1 MTSEQLEKLHKFL
14 QDPDLYQ
21 NLVALDD
28 RERIHLFGRYT
39 VINIGDQFLVIR
51 NSMEQNRF
59 SSAKVA
65 VSWCIADRANRYD
78 LCRRIETLDQQ
89 RLHYLNDLM
98 QFQARLKLS
107 RKNPWK
113 QDLMQNRMSEAK
125 QGLFDAHSRLRKC
138 VNVAKYIQIRG
149 FSDEIART
157 QLPKTSQSNRTGTRK
172 PPRSID

>member
-1 MTSEQLEKLHKFL
+1 MTPEQLEKLHKFL

-28 RERIHLFGRYT
+28 QERIHLFGRYT
-39 VINIGDQFLVIR
+39 VSGSADQFSVTR
-51 NSMEQNRF
+51 DFTEQNRF

-65 VSWCIADRANRYD
+65 VSWCIAHRAQRYD
-78 LCRRIETLDQQ
+78 LCQRIETLDQQ
-89 RLHYLNDLM
+89 RLHCLNDLM

-157 QLPKTSQSNRTGTRK
+157 QSPKTSQPNRKGTRK
-172 PPRSID
+172 PPRSFG